1 MKEAQFSDLPITD
14 QTTLA
19 LITLIEVVREKGV
32 PPLPHKWEFVKGY
45 TQERENYVAAPYL
58 DLVFHRDNGKPFIRD
73 NARLFSLHFDYL
85 SPFGAGVSDT
95 FALVFNYY
103 LRNKVASTWILDR
116 DSVLDYSSLHSFIS
130 SKFNRAHQ
138 YDMVRY
144 ISEVL
149 ATVYNYGGVVPRR
162 LHLTG
167 VQYKLLRQKTEV
179 ERVIVDATL
188 FIESVRHLGQ
198 IDYNNALV
206 NPIFEGFESAKGYG
220 AVNCLGFTKV
230 QFLTKPTNGYSS
242 VFMELGSSYNSKH
255 FNFNASTLW
264 YLLEHENLFENSTD
278 VEYLVDLF
286 ERFMSFLVSQDY
298 YVTPDK
304 IYSKEI
310 TSMLHEVDEH
320 ASEIKKILEYFN
332 LNYIYFLTKTNV
344 LEDVYC
350 YFY

>member
-1 MKEAQFSDLPITD
+1 MKEAQFSDLPVTD

-19 LITLIEVVREKGV
+19 LITLIEVVQEKGV
-32 PPLPHKWEFVKGY
+32 PPLPHKWEFKKGY
-45 TQERENYVAAPYL
+45 TQERENYSAAPYL
-58 DLVFHRDNGKPFIRD
+58 DLICHRDSGKPFIRD

-85 SPFGAGVSDT
+85 APFGAGVSDT

-103 LRNKVASTWILDR
+103 LRNKVAATWILDR
-116 DSVLDYSSLHSFIS
+116 DSVLDYNSLHSFIS
-130 SKFNRAHQ
+130 NNFNRAHQ

-144 ISEVL
+144 VSEVL
-149 ATVYNYGGVVPRR
+149 GVVYNYGGIVPRK

-167 VQYKLLRQKTEV
+167 VQYKLLRKKTEV
-179 ERVIVDATL
+179 ERLIVDATL
-188 FIESVRHLGQ
+188 FIESVRNLNQ
-198 IDYNNALV
+198 IEYNDALV
-206 NPIFEGFESAKGYG
+206 NPIFGDDLDCLPNGFI
-220 AVNCLGFTKV
+220 KV
-230 QFLTKPTNGYSS
+230 QFLTPPTNGHST
-242 VFMELGSSYNSKH
+242 VVMELGSSYNSKH
-255 FNFNASTLW
+255 FNLSSNTLW
-264 YLLEHENLFENSTD
+264 YLLERGQVFDKYTD

-298 YVTPDK
+298 YVTPNK
-304 IYSKEI
+304 TYSKEQ
-310 TSMLHEVDEH
+310 TYLLHEVDDH